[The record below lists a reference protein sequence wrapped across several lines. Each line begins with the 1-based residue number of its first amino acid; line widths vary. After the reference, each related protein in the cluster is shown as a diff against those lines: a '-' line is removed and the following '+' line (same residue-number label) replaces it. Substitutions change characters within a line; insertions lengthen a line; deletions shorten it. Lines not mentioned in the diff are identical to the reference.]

1 MSAKVKSVIAN
12 AILAIMWGLSFW
24 GLMFAGGAI
33 IYGYYIYSLIAIIAV
48 TIGLLVANKAADYI
62 INGDYKKNKVD

>member
-1 MSAKVKSVIAN
+1 MNEKTRSIIAN
-12 AILAIMWGLSFW
+12 VILAIMWGLSFW

-48 TIGLLVANKAADYI
+48 TIGLLVANKVADYI
-62 INGDYKKNKVD
+62 INGDYKKDKVD